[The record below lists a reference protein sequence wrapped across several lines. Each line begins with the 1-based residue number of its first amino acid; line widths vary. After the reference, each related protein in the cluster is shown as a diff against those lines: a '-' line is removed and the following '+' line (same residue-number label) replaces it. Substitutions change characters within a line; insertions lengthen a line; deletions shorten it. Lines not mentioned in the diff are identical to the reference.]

1 MRKLYFDPEHPA
13 LDLEMIIC
21 AAVYLAAATF
31 VLYKNQTGVKDRFVS
46 TLMAIMIFEAFCDF
60 FVTFA
65 YAYKY
70 DYEETDGNYIPLNN
84 LYLLECAY
92 TLYDI
97 GDLEH
102 WVFAIKYL
110 DSAAWIQFNT
120 YLTRKNIHVFG
131 WTIAVLYTLAI
142 LVLKVWAMISYPRH
156 GTEADLE

>member
-1 MRKLYFDPEHPA
+1 MKKLYLRPEHPA

-21 AAVYLAAATF
+21 ATVYLVSATF

-60 FVTFA
+60 FVTFS
-65 YAYKY
+65 YAFRNRYSG
-70 DYEETDGNYIPLNN
+70 TDGNDDYLYN

-110 DSAAWIQFNT
+110 ESAAWIQFNT
-120 YLTRKNIHVFG
+120 YKTQKRIYVFG
-131 WTIAVLYTLAI
+131 WTVAVQYTITI
-142 LVLKVWAMISYPRH
+142 LVLKVWAMIDYPRY
-156 GTEADLE
+156 GTIADVK

>member
-31 VLYKNQTGVKDRFVS
+31 VLYKNQTGVKDHFVS

-110 DSAAWIQFNT
+110 DSAVKIQFDT
-120 YLTRKNIHVFG
+120 CLTPKIIQVIG
-131 WTIAVLYTLAI
+131 WSVAVLYTI
-142 LVLKVWAMISYPRH
+142 TVIVLKVWTITSFP
-156 GTEADLE
+156 